1 MTLNALVIVIIGF
14 VIMESANVISLYFL
28 PGSKFANGIGVFK
41 AWEKSKQDPEVHDL
55 VKYLVY
61 WVAGTKV
68 ISILLLVV
76 ILLTAQGKSLIF
88 AGAAMVVSIA
98 TFFWRLFPLI
108 RKMDRNDQ
116 IQPIHYSATLGWMIL
131 GFILV
136 FLAAVIVTMLS
147 SK

>member
-1 MTLNALVIVIIGF
+1 MNLNPLVIVIIGF

-88 AGAAMVVSIA
+88 AGAVMVVSIA

-108 RKMDRNDQ
+108 RKMDRSNQ
-116 IQPIHYSATLGWMIL
+116 IEPKNYSATLGWMIL
-131 GFILV
+131 GFVLV
-136 FLAAVIVTMLS
+136 FLAAVIVTVLS

>member
-1 MTLNALVIVIIGF
+1 MTLNALIIVIIGF

-108 RKMDRNDQ
+108 RKMDRSNQ
-116 IQPIHYSATLGWMIL
+116 IEPKNYSATLGWMIL
-131 GFILV
+131 GFILL
-136 FLAAVIVTMLS
+136 FFAAVVVTVLS
-147 SK
+147 AT

>member
-1 MTLNALVIVIIGF
+1 MNLNALVIVIIGF

-108 RKMDRNDQ
+108 RKMDRSNQ
-116 IQPIHYSATLGWMIL
+116 IEPKNYSATLGWMIL
-131 GFILV
+131 GLILV

>member
-1 MTLNALVIVIIGF
+1 MNLNALVIVIIGF

-108 RKMDRNDQ
+108 RKMDRSNQ
-116 IQPIHYSATLGWMIL
+116 IEPKNYSATLGWMIL
-131 GFILV
+131 SFILV

>member
-1 MTLNALVIVIIGF
+1 MNLNALIIVIIGF

-88 AGAAMVVSIA
+88 AGAVMVVSIA

-108 RKMDRNDQ
+108 RKMDRSNQ
-116 IQPIHYSATLGWMIL
+116 IEPKNYSATLGWMIL

-136 FLAAVIVTMLS
+136 FLAAVIVTVLS

>member
-1 MTLNALVIVIIGF
+1 MNLNALVIVIIGF

-76 ILLTAQGKSLIF
+76 ILLTGQGKSLIF

-108 RKMDRNDQ
+108 RKMDRSNQ
-116 IQPIHYSATLGWMIL
+116 IEPKNYSATLGWMIL